1 MGRIR
6 KDVGWAAAC
15 LLALLLPVYAQEGA
29 ATPPSGESSIG
40 PGEALYMQLR
50 DVGLDAARVYHIRDA
65 SLDRGA
71 VHITLNDGT
80 IAFTHDVA
88 GKVTGAFFEGDG
100 EVLVSPPNRVE
111 RASMALF
118 TGGAILEETF
128 STAYFRFNDQAMPQ
142 WKDKVSPTDVATA
155 FIGQWDESARILAQM
170 DALRLLI
177 TFAQELPPAA
187 ALPATPDHPDSFLH
201 ARLQG
206 RKLGKF
212 DVYYD
217 THSPEQVRVSQLRA
231 VEDQSY
237 YDTWTSFTFDQ
248 SGRPPDDLTSDTGDG
263 AAADEIQIEK
273 YKIRAEVRPPTEL
286 KATAEVQV
294 QVREGGSRTMLFE
307 LSRFLKIEHVE
318 ADEIPVEFIHN
329 PALEGSRLASRG
341 DDLVALVFPKPLVT
355 GARMR
360 LRFTYGGDV
369 LADAGRGLL
378 YVGARG
384 TWYPNRGLTMADY
397 DLQFRYPPPWELV
410 ATGKQTNDVDGP
422 PATANQE
429 VSRWVTEHPI
439 PLAGFNLGKYV
450 RAQAHAGAVVVDVYA
465 ARGVE
470 KTFPQAA
477 TPGVDAGHPL
487 LAMPVVPSPARNA
500 QPVADLA
507 AKAIDF
513 FSSRFGPYP
522 YGSLAITQMPGN
534 LSQGWPGLIF
544 LSSFSFLDSTER
556 ASLHISD
563 VDSVLDKY
571 LLVHETAHQWWGDT
585 VTWAGYRDQWLVEA
599 LANYSSLMLLEN
611 LDPAGF
617 RMVMQQ
623 YRENLLSSNEQ
634 NVPLSKDGP
643 VTLGGR
649 LSNSQF
655 PDGYDIISYQRGTW
669 LLHMLRCMMRDA
681 EHAKNTA
688 SEQKGPDAFQRTLLK
703 LRNRYDGKPITTA
716 DLVRAFEADLPP
728 SLYYDGHKSLDWF
741 FQGWINGAAIPRLR
755 LQGVKF
761 SDRARETLVN
771 GTILQTDGPDD
782 LVTSVPIYAET
793 GKHTV
798 LLGRVFADGSQTP
811 FHLTAPAGTRKILL
825 DPEQTVLKQEK

>member
-1 MGRIR
+1 MGRTH
-6 KDVGWAAAC
+6 KGVHWAA
-15 LLALLLPVYAQEGA
+15 LWVLAVALPLRAQEGT
-29 ATPPSGESSIG
+29 ATGPPPLGPAES
-40 PGEALYMQLR
+40 LYMQLR

-65 SLDRGA
+65 SIDRGA

-128 STAYFRFNDQAMPQ
+128 SSAYFRFNDQAMPQ
-142 WKDKVSPTDVATA
+142 WKNKVSPTDVATA
-155 FIGQWDESARILAQM
+155 FVGQWDESARILAQM
-170 DALRLLI
+170 DALRLFI
-177 TFAQELPPAA
+177 TFAQDLPPATASPPGA
-187 ALPATPDHPDSFLH
+187 APDSFLH
-201 ARLQG
+201 ARIQG

-237 YDTWTSFTFDQ
+237 YDTWTSFTFDR
-248 SGRPPDDLTSDTGDG
+248 SGRPSDDLTSDTGDG
-263 AAADEIQIEK
+263 AAADQIHIEK
-273 YKIRAEVRPPTEL
+273 YKIRAEVHPPTEL
-286 KATAEVQV
+286 KATTEVQLEV
-294 QVREGGSRTMLFE
+294 GEGGSRTMLFE

-318 ADEIPVEFIHN
+318 ADEVPVEFIQN
-329 PALEGSRLASRG
+329 PALQGSKLASRG
-341 DDLVALVFPKPLVT
+341 DDLVALVFPKPLVR
-355 GARMR
+355 GERML

-369 LADAGRGLL
+369 LADAGGGLL

-384 TWYPNRGLTMADY
+384 TWYPNRGLTMASY
-397 DLQFRYPPPWELV
+397 DLQFRYPSTWELV
-410 ATGKQTNDVDGP
+410 ATGRETHDVDGA
-422 PATANQE
+422 PAAGNE
-429 VSRWVTEHPI
+429 MVSHWVTEHPI

-450 RAQAHAGAVVVDVYA
+450 RAQAHAGNVVVDVYA
-465 ARGVE
+465 AKGVE

-477 TPGVDAGHPL
+477 TPGMDAGHPL
-487 LAMPVVPSPARNA
+487 LAMPVVPSPAHNA

-513 FSSRFGPYP
+513 FSSKFGPYP
-522 YGSLAITQMPGN
+522 YGKLAITQMPGN

-544 LSSFSFLDSTER
+544 LSSFSFLDNTER
-556 ASLHISD
+556 ASLHMSD
-563 VDSVLDKY
+563 VDSVMDKY

-599 LANYSSLMLLEN
+599 LANYSSMMLLES

-623 YRENLLSSNEQ
+623 YRENLLATNDQ
-634 NVPLSKDGP
+634 DVPLSKDGP

-655 PDGYDIISYQRGTW
+655 PDGYDVISYQRGTW

-681 EHAKNTA
+681 ER
-688 SEQKGPDAFQRTLLK
+688 EKGVSAERNAPDSFARTLLK
-703 LRNRYDGKPITTA
+703 LRTRYEGKPITTV
-716 DLVRAFEADLPP
+716 DLIKAFEADWPP
-728 SLYYDGHKSLDWF
+728 SLYYEGHKSLDWF
-741 FQGWINGAAIPRLR
+741 FQGWVNGAAIPRLR

-761 SDRARETLVN
+761 SEHGAVTSVS
-771 GTILQTDGPDD
+771 GTILQSEAPDD

-793 GKHTV
+793 SKRMV
-798 LLGRVFADGSQTP
+798 WLGRVFADGSQTQ
-811 FHLTAPAGTRKILL
+811 FHLTAPAGTRKIVL